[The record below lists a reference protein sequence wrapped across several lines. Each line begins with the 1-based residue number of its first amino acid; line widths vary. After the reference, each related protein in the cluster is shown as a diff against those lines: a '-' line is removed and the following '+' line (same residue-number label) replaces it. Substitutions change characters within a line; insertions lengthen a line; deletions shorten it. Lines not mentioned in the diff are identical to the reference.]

1 MQQQQQQ
8 QRTVRMPRVQPDVS
22 NEECLATEDEREDEH
37 ERDMSAKKLA
47 RPHGRDTVLSM
58 RC

>member
-37 ERDMSAKKLA
+37 ERDMSAVTALC
-47 RPHGRDTVLSM
+47 LWS
-58 RC
+58 